1 MFHDDDDDDDDDD
14 EVHWK
19 TLDYSALTVEYQ
31 RLLIVN

>member
-1 MFHDDDDDDDDDD
+1 MFYDDDDDDDDD

-19 TLDYSALTVEYQ
+19 ILDYSALTVEYQ